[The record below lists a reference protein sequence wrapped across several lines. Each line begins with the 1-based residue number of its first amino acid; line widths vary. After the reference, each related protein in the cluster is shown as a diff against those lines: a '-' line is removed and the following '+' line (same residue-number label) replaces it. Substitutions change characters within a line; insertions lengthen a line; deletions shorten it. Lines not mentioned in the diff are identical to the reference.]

1 MKKILFDQGTPVPLR
16 DFLPGCDVQVAF
28 DLGWGK
34 LKNGAL
40 LTAAEAGGFE
50 CMVTTDKNIA
60 YQQNLSRRKIALVV
74 LPTTNWP
81 KLSGMTGVIA
91 QVVASIGA
99 GGCIEMDFP
108 E

>member
-1 MKKILFDQGTPVPLR
+1 MKKVLFDQGTPVPLR
-16 DFLPGCDVQVAF
+16 DFLPGHDVQVAF
-28 DLGWGK
+28 ECGWGK

-40 LTAAEAGGFE
+40 LTAAESGGFD

-81 KLSGMTGVIA
+81 KLTGITDVIA
-91 QVVASIGA
+91 QAVADIGV
-99 GGCIEMDFP
+99 GGYVEVGFP